1 MFYVICRQLI
11 PKANLIIHFN
21 PWRNI
26 SIISFVCFGKG
37 HALFSCLGFLCTG
50 TTDASHAVLLV
61 VLIQL
66 LALDFLRDIHSGEAD
81 SQRVCYWLITKD
93 IKKATGEHYT
103 GQSRG
108 VTHSFP
114 ALSSSLPRQ
123 PSVGSATTRQQD
135 PTLFLT
141 NVQCHAFPTSHSLP
155 TFQIPFSD
163 GCMGREIQWTQ
174 SLLGTPEFHIRLYEI
189 LPCFCF

>member
-1 MFYVICRQLI
+1 MFYVICGQLI

-114 ALSSSLPRQ
+114 ALSSSLPLTTLCGVSYHQAAGPCSFSHKCTVSCISYKPFTTHFPNPIFRWVYGQ
-123 PSVGSATTRQQD
+123 GDTVDSVTAWDTR
-135 PTLFLT
+135 
-141 NVQCHAFPTSHSLP
+141 
-155 TFQIPFSD
+155 IPY
-163 GCMGREIQWTQ
+163 QTV
-174 SLLGTPEFHIRLYEI
+174 
-189 LPCFCF
+189 